1 MYNVD
6 RARTYADLCIA
17 VLGACCCSDTRRP
30 AVLGGGVRTC
40 PQPLLCSSSARD
52 GARAPGAPAA
62 ESSIDCKEML
72 TRLQNGR
79 VVSFVLI
86 FLYMHFFEICYNNL
100 DFNQHLQFYLNLFT
114 NTQNM
119 NFYFDNILLKA
130 IF

>member
-6 RARTYADLCIA
+6 SARTYADLCIA

-52 GARAPGAPAA
+52 GARAPGPPAA
-62 ESSIDCKEML
+62 ESSIDCKEMF
-72 TRLQNGR
+72 TPLQNER

-86 FLYMHFFEICYNNL
+86 FFLYMHFFEICHNL
-100 DFNQHLQFYLNLFT
+100 DFNRHLHFYLIFFT

-119 NFYFDNILLKA
+119 NF
-130 IF
+130 